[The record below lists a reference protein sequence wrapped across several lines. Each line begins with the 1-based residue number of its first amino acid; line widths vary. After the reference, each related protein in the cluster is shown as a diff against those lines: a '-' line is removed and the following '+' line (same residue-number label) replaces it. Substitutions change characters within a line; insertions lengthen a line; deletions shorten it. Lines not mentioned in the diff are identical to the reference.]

1 MAIADYYARSALAA
15 SQVLAGFDEERI
27 SAALDS
33 VRVGL
38 AIGTDAA
45 NCTEGRT
52 LLDLIIRLLARLYPT
67 LVVRSA
73 TGAQDAANEAV
84 SLARSINPNID
95 FVSDPTVEISIGT
108 ILPSSGG
115 WPRIFVGSD
124 EWNAFVGTRE
134 PRTLGNSQN
143 PFGAGA
149 AACLAAANLFRWVFQ
164 GERAVLD
171 MDSVFSVLENEPR
184 QAGDATLV
192 GSLGEIVLVGA
203 GAIGNAAGWALSRL
217 PMEGVLHIVDHQS
230 IDLGNLQRY
239 ILAERSDET
248 GIKVDVLARYCRGKV
263 RSKPHALN
271 FENFVASEG
280 YAWPRMILALDSSRD
295 RRATQASLPQWI
307 ANAWTQPGDLGVSSH
322 DFLDGACVSC
332 LYLAGHALENED
344 AIIASALGIPERLIQ
359 VRTLLHNGDGVPRVL
374 LDSIAVAHAI
384 PSDRLLPFE
393 GRPLRNLY
401 TEGFCGGAVIPLG
414 AAGTPRQDVHVP
426 LAHQSALAG
435 LLLAAAAV
443 KHALGLNPSGTQVTR
458 IDVMRPL
465 GSHLTQRAAKD
476 RRGICICQDA
486 DYRDIYKRKY
496 AKC

>member
-1 MAIADYYARSALAA
+1 MAANDSRLRQFARSTCHTSILTT
-15 SQVLAGFDEERI
+15 VDRER
-27 SAALDS
+27 
-33 VRVGL
+33 V
-38 AIGTDAA
+38 
-45 NCTEGRT
+45 
-52 LLDLIIRLLARLYPT
+52 
-67 LVVRSA
+67 
-73 TGAQDAANEAV
+73 
-84 SLARSINPNID
+84 
-95 FVSDPTVEISIGT
+95 
-108 ILPSSGG
+108 
-115 WPRIFVGSD
+115 
-124 EWNAFVGTRE
+124 
-134 PRTLGNSQN
+134 
-143 PFGAGA
+143 
-149 AACLAAANLFRWVFQ
+149 
-164 GERAVLD
+164 
-171 MDSVFSVLENEPR
+171 
-184 QAGDATLV
+184 DATWRFRCLK
-192 GSLGEIVLVGA
+192 
-203 GAIGNAAGWALSRL
+203 SR
-217 PMEGVLHIVDHQS
+217 
-230 IDLGNLQRY
+230 
-239 ILAERSDET
+239 
-248 GIKVDVLARYCRGKV
+248 
-263 RSKPHALN
+263 
-271 FENFVASEG
+271 F
-280 YAWPRMILALDSSRD
+280 PRRHLR
-295 RRATQASLPQWI
+295 
-307 ANAWTQPGDLGVSSH
+307 V
-322 DFLDGACVSC
+322 C